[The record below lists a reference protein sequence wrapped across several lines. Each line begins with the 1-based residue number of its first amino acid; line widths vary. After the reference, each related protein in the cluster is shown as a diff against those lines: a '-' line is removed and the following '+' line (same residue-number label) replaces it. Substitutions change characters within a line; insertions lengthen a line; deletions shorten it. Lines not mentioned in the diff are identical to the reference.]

1 MRIYC
6 NGSTYFGN
14 FFDRIL
20 GIISYSRLRSNHHK
34 FIYGKIKEK
43 QLHLVIHCLRRKSFT
58 KKFFS
63 RNVKKLDTSWKTGQR
78 K

>member
-20 GIISYSRLRSNHHK
+20 GIISYSGDQNITSSFMK
-34 FIYGKIKEK
+34 KIKEK
-43 QLHLVIHCLRRKSFT
+43 QLHLVIHCLSRKSFT